1 MKYASRHVLYPVPNV
16 LESLVVGRRDAR
28 VVFVVAVRARVVLV
42 AVRAVVLFSERV
54 VAVREVLIAVR
65 ATVGRVAVACL
76 VSRTRTVCG
85 ALVRETVFTCF
96 VVVRA
101 FETFW
106 VVVPREIVDA
116 SRTAAYETSMPIK
129 HAKTTG
135 NTFLILSM
143 KLC

>member
-42 AVRAVVLFSERV
+42 AVRAEVFLLERV
-54 VAVREVLIAVR
+54 VAVREVLVAVR

-106 VVVPREIVDA
+106 FAAPREIVDA
-116 SRTAAYETSMPIK
+116 SRTAAYETPMPIK

>member
-1 MKYASRHVLYPVPNV
+1 ML
-16 LESLVVGRRDAR
+16 
-28 VVFVVAVRARVVLV
+28 
-42 AVRAVVLFSERV
+42 
-54 VAVREVLIAVR
+54 
-65 ATVGRVAVACL
+65 
-76 VSRTRTVCG
+76 RTRTDCG
-85 ALVRETVFTCF
+85 VVVRETIFVCF

-116 SRTAAYETSMPIK
+116 SRTAAYETLMPIK